1 MSKGSLFFG
10 NASGKLGQVVLS
22 TVKGQQIARAWQPK
36 VANPKTS
43 QQQLQRA
50 KFANSVKFFKRAQ
63 QNLFKFA
70 FEDKRKNES
79 DYNAFMR
86 HNVLSSAVL
95 DRGVYDNLNYP
106 ALADNWL
113 LSYGSLGEINADNEE
128 ASKEVVQLLETPLGE
143 GEIANLTIASASQ
156 ALVRDYKAI
165 NGDYV
170 TLVGVYS
177 MTKTLTNV
185 PNNVPEWHIV
195 QFQIDTTNTGK
206 LLDNLKKQDK
216 EAADFFG
223 KDGTPQA
230 NVIFSVSN
238 DAGCAW
244 LGIILSRVT
253 ANGVKVSTSYLM
265 PNYYAYE
272 IYKNSLE
279 FGYRQ
284 SALNSWGRSSEPIL
298 KGGIA
303 KSTNV

>member
-86 HNVLSSAVL
+86 HNVVSSAVL
-95 DRGVYDNLNYP
+95 DRSVYDNFNYP
-106 ALADNWL
+106 AFADNWL
-113 LSYGSLGEINADNEE
+113 LSYGTLGEISPDNEP
-128 ASKEVVQLLETPLGE
+128 SDKEVVQLMTLPLGT
-143 GEIANLTIASASQ
+143 GEIENLTIASASK
-156 ALVRDYKAI
+156 AFVDNYKAV
-165 NGDYV
+165 NGDFV
-170 TLVGVYS
+170 TLVGIKSSVNS
-177 MTKTLTNV
+177 LTAD
-185 PNNVPEWHIV
+185 PAEAPEWHIV
-195 QFQIDTTNTGK
+195 QFVVDTANTGK
-206 LLDNLKKQDK
+206 LVEYLENQDE
-216 EAADFFG
+216 EASTFFD
-223 KDGTPQA
+223 KDGKEPA
-230 NVIFSVSN
+230 NIIFAYDNFACS
-238 DAGCAW
+238 W
-244 LGIILSRVT
+244 LGVILSRVT

-272 IYKNSLE
+272 IYQNSMALP
-279 FGYRQ
+279 YRQ

>member
-10 NASGKLGQVVLS
+10 HASGKLGQVVLS

-50 KFANSVKFFKRAQ
+50 KFANAVKFFKRAQ

-86 HNVLSSAVL
+86 HNVVSSAVL
-95 DRGVYDNLNYP
+95 DRSVYDIFNYP

-113 LSYGSLGEINADNEE
+113 LSYGSLGEISAENEE
-128 ASKEVVQLLETPLGE
+128 ADKEIVKLLTLPLGT
-143 GEIANLTIASASQ
+143 GEVANLTIATASQ
-156 ALVRDYKAI
+156 ALISELKAV
-165 NGDYV
+165 NGDFV
-170 TLVGVYS
+170 TIVGVKS
-177 MTKTLTNV
+177 RVKTLTEDPV
-185 PNNVPEWHIV
+185 VAPEWHIM
-195 QFQIDTTNTGK
+195 QFVVDTTNTGK
-206 LLDNLKKQDK
+206 LLEYLEKQDD
-216 EAADFFG
+216 EASTFFG
-223 KDGTPQA
+223 KDGREPA
-230 NVIFSVSN
+230 NIIFDYSN
-238 DAGCAW
+238 DGCAW

-253 ANGVKVSTSYLM
+253 ANGVKVSTSPLV
-265 PNYYAYE
+265 PNYFAYQ
-272 IYKNSLE
+272 IYLESLKLP
-279 FGYRQ
+279 YRQ

-303 KSTNV
+303 KSTNI

>member
-50 KFANSVKFFKRAQ
+50 KFANSVKFFRRAK

-86 HNVLSSAVL
+86 HNVVSSAVL
-95 DRGVYDNLNYP
+95 DRMVYDNFNYP

-113 LSYGSLGEINADNEE
+113 LSYGSLGEISADNEPAE
-128 ASKEVVQLLETPLGE
+128 KEIVRMADLYLGT
-143 GEIANLTIASASQ
+143 GEPANLTIASASQ
-156 ALVRDYKAI
+156 AFVDNYKAV

-170 TLVGVYS
+170 TLVGIKSSVKS
-177 MTKTLTNV
+177 LTQD
-185 PNNVPEWHIV
+185 PYAAPEWSIV
-195 QFQIDTTNTGK
+195 QFVVDTTNTGK
-206 LLDNLKKQDK
+206 LIDYLKKQDAN
-216 EAADFFG
+216 AAAFFA
-223 KDGTPQA
+223 KDGMDPA
-230 NVIFSVSN
+230 HVIFAYDN
-238 DAGCAW
+238 DGSSW
-244 LGIILSRVT
+244 LGVILSRVT
-253 ANGVKVSTSYLM
+253 PNGVKVSTSPLV

-272 IYKNSLE
+272 IYQKSLE
-279 FGYRQ
+279 LPYRQ